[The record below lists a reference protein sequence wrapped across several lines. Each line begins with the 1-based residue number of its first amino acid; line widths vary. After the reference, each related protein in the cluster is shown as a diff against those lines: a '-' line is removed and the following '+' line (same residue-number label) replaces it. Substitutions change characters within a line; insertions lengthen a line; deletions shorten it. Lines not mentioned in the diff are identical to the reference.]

1 VVEAEPPVRR
11 GHLAALVR
19 VTGFGAVA
27 IKGLFLLAV
36 VYTLHFGRPVLLPL
50 VLAVLMTLV
59 LSPAVRA
66 LRQLRIPE
74 PLGAVSIVALLVAFV
89 GFGAARLFDPAN
101 EWVGKIPNTLEQAE
115 RKLRGVKRSVEEV
128 SKAADKVEQITSVT
142 ADPRSKASDAA
153 PPRLSLMNRML
164 AGTQDVLVT
173 AASTIVLLV
182 FLLASGDTFLRKVVR
197 MLPTLSDKK
206 TAVEVARTIHT
217 AMARYLFTIT
227 AINVALGVVTGAA
240 MYFLGMPN
248 PVLWG
253 VMVAVFNYVPYVGP
267 GVALC
272 VLTLVA
278 FLSFH
283 DVHEILVV
291 PSVFLCITIVE
302 GQFVTPIL
310 TGRSLTLHPLIILVA
325 MLFWGWMW
333 GVVGALI
340 AVPILM
346 TFKIFCDHVEPLMPL
361 GEFLDG
367 KTPNGAAPDCA
378 ATSPTV

>member
-1 VVEAEPPVRR
+1 VE
-11 GHLAALVR
+11 G
-19 VTGFGAVA
+19 
-27 IKGLFLLAV
+27 
-36 VYTLHFGRPVLLPL
+36 
-50 VLAVLMTLV
+50 
-59 LSPAVRA
+59 
-66 LRQLRIPE
+66 
-74 PLGAVSIVALLVAFV
+74 
-89 GFGAARLFDPAN
+89 
-101 EWVGKIPNTLEQAE
+101 
-115 RKLRGVKRSVEEV
+115 V
-128 SKAADKVEQITSVT
+128 SKAAEKVEQITSVT
-142 ADPRSKASDAA
+142 VDPRIKAPDAA
-153 PPRLSLMNRML
+153 PPRPSLMNRML

-173 AASTIVLLV
+173 AASTIVLLI

-227 AINVALGVVTGAA
+227 AINVVLGVVTGAA

-278 FLSFH
+278 FLSFRDIH
-283 DVHEILVV
+283 DVVLV

-302 GQFVTPIL
+302 GQFITPIL
-310 TGRSLTLHPLIILVA
+310 TGRSLTLHPLVILLA
-325 MLFWGWMW
+325 MLFWGWIW

-340 AVPILM
+340 AVPVLM
-346 TFKIFCDHVEPLMPL
+346 TFKIFCDHVEPLMPI
-361 GEFLDG
+361 GEFLSV
-367 KTPNGAAPDCA
+367 KSPNGSSPDCA
-378 ATSPTV
+378 AATITP

>member
-1 VVEAEPPVRR
+1 
-11 GHLAALVR
+11 
-19 VTGFGAVA
+19 
-27 IKGLFLLAV
+27 
-36 VYTLHFGRPVLLPL
+36 
-50 VLAVLMTLV
+50 
-59 LSPAVRA
+59 
-66 LRQLRIPE
+66 
-74 PLGAVSIVALLVAFV
+74 
-89 GFGAARLFDPAN
+89 
-101 EWVGKIPNTLEQAE
+101 
-115 RKLRGVKRSVEEV
+115 
-128 SKAADKVEQITSVT
+128 
-142 ADPRSKASDAA
+142 
-153 PPRLSLMNRML
+153 
-164 AGTQDVLVT
+164 
-173 AASTIVLLV
+173 
-182 FLLASGDTFLRKVVR
+182 
-197 MLPTLSDKK
+197 
-206 TAVEVARTIHT
+206 
-217 AMARYLFTIT
+217 
-227 AINVALGVVTGAA
+227 
-240 MYFLGMPN
+240 
-248 PVLWG
+248 
-253 VMVAVFNYVPYVGP
+253 VAVFNYVPYVGP

-367 KTPNGAAPDCA
+367 KTPNGAASDCA
-378 ATSPTV
+378 ATLPNA